1 MTAIL
6 TNSWEKLP
14 PEAVRTP
21 LSISINQIFRRV
33 DNIRHTAV
41 HRIRETVETVQDM
54 VDVGCQF
61 AQAFQDRQISHKLQ
75 SLHQAISEA
84 IIRRDK
90 SRTDLL
96 QKFNL
101 ERQELERLKSQLEE
115 REQLTMAAR

>member
-6 TNSWEKLP
+6 TNSWEKVP

-41 HRIRETVETVQDM
+41 HRIRETTETIQDM

-84 IIRRDK
+84 IIEEIRVGPTCFRSSIWSDK
-90 SRTDLL
+90 
-96 QKFNL
+96 N
-101 ERQELERLKSQLEE
+101 
-115 REQLTMAAR
+115 